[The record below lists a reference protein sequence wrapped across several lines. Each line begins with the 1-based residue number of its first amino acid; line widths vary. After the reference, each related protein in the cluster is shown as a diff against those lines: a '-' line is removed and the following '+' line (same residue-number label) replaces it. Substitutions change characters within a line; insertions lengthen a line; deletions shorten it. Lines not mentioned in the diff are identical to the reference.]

1 MRIEAKA
8 LCVDYGSVQ
17 VLNTV
22 SVALQ
27 TGELVGLIG
36 PNGAGK
42 STLLR
47 ALIGLQSLSS
57 GCVIWNGMD
66 VSHIPRQDRAKSVAY
81 LAQKQNADWPL
92 RVDDVVMLGRLPH
105 RAPFSGESDGD
116 RHAVKRALAAVDMQ
130 SARDR
135 VLDHL
140 SGGERA
146 RVLLARALAVEA
158 PLLFADEPVAAL
170 DPLHQLRVMDLLQD
184 RVRRGEGVV
193 AVLHDLAL
201 AMRYCDRLI
210 VMDKGAIRMDGPPSA
225 LTDTIIAEVYGVE
238 VHRETHQ
245 GQDIVIP
252 WRVAE

>member
-1 MRIEAKA
+1 MRIEAKD
-8 LCVDYGSVQ
+8 LCVNYGSNQ
-17 VLNTV
+17 ILNTV
-22 SVALQ
+22 SIAVQA
-27 TGELVGLIG
+27 GELVGLIG

-47 ALIGLQSLSS
+47 ALIGLQALSS
-57 GCVIWNGMD
+57 GHLIWSGMD
-66 VSHIPRQDRAKSVAY
+66 VSQISRQDRAKSVAY

-105 RAPFSGESDGD
+105 RLPFAGESDED
-116 RHAVKRALAAVDMQ
+116 RHAVERALAAVNMQ
-130 SARDR
+130 WARDR
-135 VLDHL
+135 ILDHL

-170 DPLHQLRVMDLLQD
+170 DPLHQLRVMDLLRE
-184 RVRRGEGVV
+184 RVNRGEGIVV
-193 AVLHDLAL
+193 VLHDLAL

-210 VMDKGAIRMDGPPSA
+210 VLDRGTIRMDGAPA
-225 LTDTIIAEVYGVE
+225 LLTDTLIADIYGVE
-238 VHRETHQ
+238 VHRETYQ

-252 WRVAE
+252 WRVAD